1 MKEEQ
6 FTFEQYQTEAY
17 LMIPEHESARD
28 ECLNW
33 LVGLSEEVGE
43 VLSVF
48 KHTFWGK
55 EDLKQTELAKEI
67 GDVLWY
73 LNAICSINHL
83 DLGVCAELNL
93 RKLQH
98 RHGGKDF
105 SYKASQM
112 RHEREKQFE
121 HTEQYKELLARLI
134 KE

>member
-1 MKEEQ
+1 MKEKE

-17 LMIPEHESARD
+17 VMIPEHESNRD
-28 ECLNW
+28 ESLNW
-33 LVGLSEEVGE
+33 LIGLSEEVGE
-43 VLSVF
+43 VLSIF

-55 EDLKQTELAKEI
+55 EDLNHIELAKEI

-73 LNAICSINHL
+73 LSAICSINQL
-83 DLGVCAELNL
+83 NLSTCAELNL

-105 SYKASQM
+105 SYEASQT

-121 HTEQYKELLARLI
+121 NTEQYKELISCLI